1 MDKKTK
7 GNEPVRMTNSHCKKK
22 HHIRANMGLA
32 IRIGLTVIVLTV
44 AYLEWPKLHDSC
56 YQTFWLMLYYL
67 SDIEVWMVAANNVR
81 IGLATYPVTSIIELA
96 VITVTVWKFI
106 RNGYIVALFRL
117 KVIAM
122 VVLSGIVVWFLYFK
136 LLGIQEFG
144 FYIRYIEDILFARSS
159 LKILLYPIGYDNA
172 LFVYSMLIIYLV
184 GYLVVK
190 AGMIIMYWKDP
201 RDRLSADELE
211 ELGIAEV
218 IMAVNPI
225 RRTIL
230 PRPRFYVDSTEGDGA
245 HCEGRNIV
253 IGTGII
259 NNGIETIQGV
269 VAHELGHYYHYDI
282 AANMVT
288 TIAVGAILLALNLGA
303 LVAQIVGI
311 FFSLIPGFITSIVVS
326 FASLIVAMAMKVGTV
341 ITYLITLAF
350 WLIDGKWAE
359 RAADIFAVNI
369 GFGEGLYL
377 YLFDIDKRNPPFRL
391 ADLIDV
397 HPLTP
402 SRLRYVRRRIKTVWG
417 NDTWEDVEHKAREI
431 SEAYRAELRD
441 AILRKRQDRFEAG
454 GGDDRPNRKC
464 NCVV

>member
-1 MDKKTK
+1 MDKKTM
-7 GNEPVRMTNSHCKKK
+7 GNEPVRMTNLHCKKK
-22 HHIRANMGLA
+22 HHIRANLGLI
-32 IRIGLTVIVLTV
+32 IRLGLTIAVLAV
-44 AYLEWPKLHDSC
+44 AYLEWPKLHDSI
-56 YQTFWLMLYYL
+56 YQTFLLMMCYL

-106 RNGYIVALFRL
+106 RNGYVVALFRL

-159 LKILLYPIGYDNA
+159 LKILLYPVGYDNA
-172 LFVYSMLIIYLV
+172 LFVYSMLIIYLF
-184 GYLVVK
+184 GYFVVK
-190 AGMIIMYWKDP
+190 AGMIIMYWKNP

-218 IMAVNPI
+218 VMAVNPI
-225 RRTIL
+225 RRIIL
-230 PRPRFYVDSTEGDGA
+230 PRPRFYIDPAEGDGA

-253 IGTGII
+253 IGTGVIKK
-259 NNGIETIQGV
+259 GIKVVQGV
-269 VAHELGHYYHYDI
+269 AAHELGHYYHYDI

-311 FFSLIPGFITSIVVS
+311 FFSLIPGFMTRIVVS
-326 FASLIVAMAMKVGTV
+326 FASLIVAMAMKVGAV
-341 ITYLITLAF
+341 VTYLITLVF
-350 WLIDGKWAE
+350 WLIDGKWSE

-377 YLFDIDKRNPPFRL
+377 YLFDINKRNPQFGL

-397 HPLTP
+397 HPLTS

-417 NDTWEDVEHKAREI
+417 GDTWEDVEHKAREI
-431 SEAYRAELRD
+431 SEAYRAELRE
-441 AILRKRQDRFEAG
+441 ALLRKRQNRFEAG
-454 GGDDRPNRKC
+454 HSF
-464 NCVV
+464 